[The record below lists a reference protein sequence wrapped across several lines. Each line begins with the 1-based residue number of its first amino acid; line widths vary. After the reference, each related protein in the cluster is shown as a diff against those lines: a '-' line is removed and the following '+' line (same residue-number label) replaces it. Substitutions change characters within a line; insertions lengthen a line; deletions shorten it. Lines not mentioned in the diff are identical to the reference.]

1 MKQTPAHNVVNQE
14 LLQMIPPGSRRV
26 VEIGCMQG
34 ALAQVFRERHPEVH
48 YTGVDIDPDYARVA
62 AEHCHRAFA
71 GDVEK
76 LDEATFASLFPSDCW
91 VFGDCLEHLRDPW
104 ALLRRIRER
113 IDADGTLVT
122 CVPNAQHW
130 SVQMRLATGQF
141 RYEDS
146 GLLDRTHIRWFT
158 RITLL
163 EMFAATGW
171 RVVSGLTRHVPSP
184 LEERALAAV
193 RSMAEAAGTD
203 AAMAMADSR
212 PFQYVFKLQPA

>member
-1 MKQTPAHNVVNQE
+1 
-14 LLQMIPPGSRRV
+14 
-26 VEIGCMQG
+26 
-34 ALAQVFRERHPEVH
+34 
-48 YTGVDIDPDYARVA
+48 VDIDPDYARVA

-203 AAMAMADSR
+203 AAMAVADSR